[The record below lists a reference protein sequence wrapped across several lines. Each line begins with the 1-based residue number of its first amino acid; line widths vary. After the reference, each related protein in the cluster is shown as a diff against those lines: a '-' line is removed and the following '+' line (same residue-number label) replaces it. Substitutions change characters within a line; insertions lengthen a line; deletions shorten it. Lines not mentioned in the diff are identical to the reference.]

1 MKEIVIKISDREYEL
16 LQRVAKTERG
26 LENLSEFG
34 ELILK
39 GTPLPKGHGR
49 LVDADSMKTMKN
61 IQSANF
67 NAVELI
73 RYWIDN
79 QPTIIEADKEN
90 ECGYGCYCPLMQR
103 MVSAST
109 IIEADIAESEE

>member
-1 MKEIVIKISDREYEL
+1 MEAIELVVKISKEDYERLKEYKKAPFCSLTSRAYE
-16 LQRVAKTERG
+16 AIA
-26 LENLSEFG
+26 N
-34 ELILK
+34 

-49 LVDADSMKTMKN
+49 LIDADEMKTMKN

-79 QPTIIEADKEN
+79 QITIIEADKE
-90 ECGYGCYCPLMQR
+90 
-103 MVSAST
+103 
-109 IIEADIAESEE
+109 DKK